1 MKYQQALLA
10 NLISIVLFVTTASAS
25 TVDKPGIL
33 VIGDSLSA
41 AYNMPQAA
49 GWVSLLQQRLIENNF
64 VFTIV
69 NASISGDTSA
79 GGLSRIGNALN
90 YAKPSL
96 TIIELGAND
105 GLRGLPLNEM
115 RNNLDQMIAIAQSNG
130 SKVLLLGTRLP
141 PNYGP
146 QYTRD
151 FSDSYALLADKH
163 DITLVPSI
171 LNGFEDNPDYFLPDQ
186 LHPSIKAQEKILDN
200 VWPAIKS
207 LLESLSNHPSK

>member
-1 MKYQQALLA
+1 MNKLVKILLA
-10 NLISIVLFVTTASAS
+10 NLINIVLFVTTTNAS
-25 TVDKPGIL
+25 TVNKPSIL

-41 AYNMPQAA
+41 AHNMPQAA
-49 GWVSLLQQRLIENNF
+49 GWVSLLQARLSESHF
-64 VFTIV
+64 DFTVV

-79 GGLSRIGNALN
+79 GGLNRIGKALN

-105 GLRGLPLNEM
+105 GLRGLSLNEM
-115 RNNLDQMIAIAQSNG
+115 RNNLDQMITMAQSNG

-146 QYTRD
+146 QYTHD
-151 FSDSYALLADKH
+151 FSNNYTLLADKYAV
-163 DITLVPSI
+163 TLVPSM
-171 LNGFEDNPDYFLPDQ
+171 LNGFEDNPDYFQPDQ
-186 LHPSIKAQEKILDN
+186 LHPSIKAQERILDN

-207 LLESLSNHPSK
+207 LLEGISRGC